1 MFSSWGVE
9 TMHRFTEDEIRE
21 KIAKLDDTE
30 TYGTVLRAKGVVP
43 AADGEKWI
51 HFDHVPGEVEVRR
64 GAAGVIGRLCV
75 IGSKMNEDAL
85 KALFTE

>member
-1 MFSSWGVE
+1 MRRFSEEELS
-9 TMHRFTEDEIRE
+9 E
-21 KIAKLDDTE
+21 KIAALDSGD

-43 AADGEKWI
+43 CVDGTWL
-51 HFDHVPGEVEVRR
+51 HFDHVPSEIEVRH

-75 IGSKMNEDAL
+75 IGSELKEDVL